1 PDRRPPRD
9 DPEEASPA
17 TTAPPRS
24 EGARAGGL
32 TVTDAEVRSNRR
44 RALALAAA
52 GGLAFGVVLGVV
64 LGAVAGPVVGGAVGA
79 AVLVVLTV
87 VVRRSAVRL
96 SLSLLGAR
104 PLEPGDQPR
113 LENLVEGLC
122 ASFGLRVP
130 RLLVVDEA
138 VPNACALGADP
149 TAALV
154 VTGGLLDRLGLMEME
169 GVVAHELAH
178 VKRHDAAVSAV
189 ALAVVGPLGWLTGD
203 DAWLHR
209 AVGRGREYR
218 ADQIGAALVRYPPG
232 LHDALASFESCEATS
247 PDAAG
252 GGTFAGRRAAM
263 SRWVWIDPSVGRR
276 QAPATGE
283 LDATSVRIEALAEW

>member
-1 PDRRPPRD
+1 MITP
-9 DPEEASPA
+9 
-17 TTAPPRS
+17 TAPFS
-24 EGARAGGL
+24 EQGAPSSGL
-32 TVTDAEVRSNRR
+32 TVTDAEVRANRR
-44 RALALAAA
+44 RALALAATE
-52 GGLAFGVVLGVV
+52 GLALGVVLGVV
-64 LGAVAGPVVGGAVGA
+64 LGAVVSPLVGAVVGA
-79 AVLVVLTV
+79 AALVVLTV
-87 VVRRSAVRL
+87 VVRRAAVGL
-96 SLSLLGAR
+96 SIFLLGAR

-130 RLLVVDEA
+130 SLLLIDEP

-154 VTGGLLDRLGLMEME
+154 VTAGLLDRLGLMEME

-178 VKRHDAAVSAV
+178 VKRHDAVVSAV

-203 DAWLHR
+203 DRWLHR

-232 LHDALASFESCEATS
+232 LHDALASFEAYEVASSVA
-247 PDAAG
+247 PDRG
-252 GGTFAGRRAAM
+252 GSVFSGRRAAM

-276 QAPATGE
+276 HAPTIGE

>member
-1 PDRRPPRD
+1 
-9 DPEEASPA
+9 
-17 TTAPPRS
+17 
-24 EGARAGGL
+24 
-32 TVTDAEVRSNRR
+32 VTDAEVRSNRR
-44 RALALAAA
+44 RALAVAAA
-52 GGLAFGVVLGVV
+52 EGLALGVV
-64 LGAVAGPVVGGAVGA
+64 VGVVVGVVAGPVVGGVSGA
-79 AVLVVLTV
+79 AVLVALTM
-87 VVRRSAVRL
+87 VVRRTAVRV
-96 SLSLLGAR
+96 SLWLLGAR
-104 PLEPGDQPR
+104 PLEPGDLSR

-154 VTGGLLDRLGLMEME
+154 VTAGLLDRLGLMEME

-218 ADQIGAALVRYPPG
+218 ADQVGAALVRYPPG
-232 LHDALASFESCEATS
+232 LHDALVSFESYEATS
-247 PDAAG
+247 PVACRG
-252 GGTFAGRRAAM
+252 GSVFAGRRAAM

-276 QAPATGE
+276 QAVTTGE